1 VLDPP
6 PPGELKKLTSTCPQ
20 EMVRS
25 GTIWPTAQVHLHSP
39 RPKLCNTKVGN
50 QVLDTLAEVWV
61 DGELRISFRNT
72 FSELMMQ
79 KWGELVSVVEQVVL
93 TEDADSLIRC
103 YEKSGIY
110 SSHSCYNIISYRG
123 VKPVYIPAIWGI
135 VVPPKIH
142 LFLWL
147 LAYNKLAMVDNL
159 NKKGLKKNTQCCF
172 CGENESISHMFFECV
187 VARVTWEYVRE
198 LMGIEIGGDYIS
210 IASKWLHKLYLLL
223 FCKAF
228 G

>member
-1 VLDPP
+1 MARKFIFAKIFGLRLPP
-6 PPGELKKLTSTCPQ
+6 WQ
-20 EMVRS
+20 
-25 GTIWPTAQVHLHSP
+25 
-39 RPKLCNTKVGN
+39 CNSRICTVCVMRK
-50 QVLDTLAEVWV
+50 QKTLAEVWV
-61 DGELRISFRNT
+61 DGELRISFRKT

-93 TEDADSLIRC
+93 TEDADSLIWC
-103 YEKSGIY
+103 YEKTGIY

-159 NKKGLKKNTQCCF
+159 NKKGLKKNTRCCF
-172 CGENESISHMFFECV
+172 CGENEYL
-187 VARVTWEYVRE
+187 TYV
-198 LMGIEIGGDYIS
+198 
-210 IASKWLHKLYLLL
+210 
-223 FCKAF
+223 F
-228 G
+228 